1 MGPGRTSARP
11 ATEPQ
16 PNGKLTQR
24 QPQLQQLQLEPEC
37 LDPGDVPE
45 RPCAVPAETVW
56 PSGLRRWLKAPVR
69 KGVGSR
75 TPQLS
80 RLQSAPRRAE
90 AEPASSFR
98 CRGKADLGDWPD
110 QQQTACANTCAATR
124 QGCIGNW
131 HVETAGPRNHT
142 SAACGASSCLDLH
155 RRNSTRVASHATH
168 NAGTWCSGITSALH
182 AEGPGF
188 NPQCVHN
195 CCTPGMCVC
204 FSLRQPQA
212 RPAVRSIRL
221 RPARARKASHC
232 LNNAREDQI
241 FPYSLQ
247 GLDPRPMAHKTIALT
262 TELRE
267 HASALATRHR

>member
-1 MGPGRTSARP
+1 M
-11 ATEPQ
+11 
-16 PNGKLTQR
+16 
-24 QPQLQQLQLEPEC
+24 
-37 LDPGDVPE
+37 
-45 RPCAVPAETVW
+45 
-56 PSGLRRWLKAPVR
+56 
-69 KGVGSR
+69 
-75 TPQLS
+75 
-80 RLQSAPRRAE
+80 
-90 AEPASSFR
+90 
-98 CRGKADLGDWPD
+98 
-110 QQQTACANTCAATR
+110 
-124 QGCIGNW
+124 
-131 HVETAGPRNHT
+131 
-142 SAACGASSCLDLH
+142 H

-241 FPYSLQ
+241 FPYSLR
-247 GLDPRPMAHKTIALT
+247 GSNPRPMAHETIALT

-267 HASALATRHR
+267 HASALATRHQRETKVVCWRAPRRGHKTPVAIAHRPRTRANPTHNTPATTCQPCPQHPATKNTTPL

>member
-1 MGPGRTSARP
+1 MRATRSRQVRTKQLSLFAVSNCDVNSAADLWLRACVAGGARARAP
-11 ATEPQ
+11 APDPLQSRSRTANSH
-16 PNGKLTQR
+16 NGSRNCNSYNWNQNVW
-24 QPQLQQLQLEPEC
+24 
-37 LDPGDVPE
+37 GDVPE
-45 RPCAVPAETVW
+45 RPCAVPAETIW

-142 SAACGASSCLDLH
+142 
-155 RRNSTRVASHATH
+155 
-168 NAGTWCSGITSALH
+168 
-182 AEGPGF
+182 P
-188 NPQCVHN
+188 
-195 CCTPGMCVC
+195 
-204 FSLRQPQA
+204 
-212 RPAVRSIRL
+212 
-221 RPARARKASHC
+221 
-232 LNNAREDQI
+232 
-241 FPYSLQ
+241 
-247 GLDPRPMAHKTIALT
+247 
-262 TELRE
+262 
-267 HASALATRHR
+267 